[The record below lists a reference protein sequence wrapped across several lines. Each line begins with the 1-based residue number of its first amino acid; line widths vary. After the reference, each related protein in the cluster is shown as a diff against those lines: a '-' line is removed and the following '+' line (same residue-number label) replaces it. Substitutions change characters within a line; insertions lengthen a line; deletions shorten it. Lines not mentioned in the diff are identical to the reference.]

1 MVMANRW
8 WWVLM
13 CEFDGKWAGL
23 WMGSDGWV
31 RGGWVGGS
39 SRWVSGMRLLGLC
52 FLFLFL
58 FICGGGFGVLLW
70 WFWCETVVG
79 WDVGC

>member
-1 MVMANRW
+1 MYEFGGG
-8 WWVLM
+8 WV
-13 CEFDGKWAGL
+13 GL

-31 RGGWVGGS
+31 GGS
-39 SRWVSGMRLLGLC
+39 SGWVCGIQLLGLC
-52 FLFLFL
+52 FLFLFLFL

-79 WDVGC
+79 GMWVGR